1 VGKGRTGKRE
11 GDGGVSKDHEAVF
24 RQTEEAIIEGARNVA
39 RELRQKEEA
48 IIEGTRN
55 VARELRQ
62 KEEAIIEGTRNV
74 ARELRQK
81 EEAIIEHYRK
91 LDGLFVAIC
100 RDHGYERH
108 ATIKTAQ
115 RASLTKNYV
124 EEICEPE
131 WDVFV

>member
-24 RQTEEAIIEGARNVA
+24 
-39 RELRQKEEA
+39 
-48 IIEGTRN
+48 
-55 VARELRQ
+55 RQ